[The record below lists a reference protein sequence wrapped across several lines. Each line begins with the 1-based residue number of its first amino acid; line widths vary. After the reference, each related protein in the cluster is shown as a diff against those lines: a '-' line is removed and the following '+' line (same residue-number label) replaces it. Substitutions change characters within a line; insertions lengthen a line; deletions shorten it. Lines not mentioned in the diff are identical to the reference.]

1 MPFIET
7 VSVTFLPIG
16 LLRSFARGAERL
28 VLEGKEGQSVE
39 VVCKEIGLPIDLGV
53 LFLVNG
59 VPRSKDYLLQPHDE
73 VIVIALVGG
82 G

>member
-1 MPFIET
+1 M
-7 VSVTFLPIG
+7 SVTFLPIG
-16 LLRSFARGAERL
+16 LLRSFAKGAERL

-39 VVCKEIGLPIDLGV
+39 VVCREIGLPIDLGV

-59 VPRSKDYLLQPHDE
+59 VPRSKDYLLQLHDE
-73 VIVIALVGG
+73 VKVIALVGG

>member
-1 MPFIET
+1 M
-7 VSVTFLPIG
+7 PIG
-16 LLRSFARGAERL
+16 LLRFFAKGAERL

-59 VPRSKDYLLQPHDE
+59 VPRSKDYLLQSHDE
-73 VIVIALVGG
+73 VKLIALVGG

>member
-1 MPFIET
+1 M
-7 VSVTFLPIG
+7 SVTFLPIG
-16 LLRSFARGAERL
+16 LLRSFAKGRERL
-28 VLEGKEGQSVE
+28 VLEGKEGQTIE
-39 VVCKEIGLPIDLGV
+39 VVCKEIGLPIDLGI

-73 VIVIALVGG
+73 VKLIALVGG

>member
-1 MPFIET
+1 M
-7 VSVTFLPIG
+7 PIG
-16 LLRSFARGAERL
+16 LLRSFTKGAKRL

-39 VVCKEIGLPIDLGV
+39 VVCREIGLPIDLGA

-73 VIVIALVGG
+73 VKVIALVGG

>member
-1 MPFIET
+1 

-16 LLRSFARGAERL
+16 LLRSFAKGRERL
-28 VLEGKEGQSVE
+28 VLEEKEGQSIE
-39 VVCKEIGLPIDLGV
+39 VVCREIGLPIDLGV

-73 VIVIALVGG
+73 VKVIALVGG

>member
-1 MPFIET
+1 MPFIEI

-28 VLEGKEGQSVE
+28 VLAGKEGQSVE
-39 VVCKEIGLPIDLGV
+39 VVCREIGLPIDLGV

-73 VIVIALVGG
+73 VKVIALVGG

>member
-1 MPFIET
+1 MPFIEI

-16 LLRSFARGAERL
+16 LLRFFANGAERL
-28 VLEGKEGQSVE
+28 MLEGKEGQSIE
-39 VVCKEIGLPIDLGV
+39 VVCKEIGLPIDLGI

-59 VPRSKDYLLQPHDE
+59 VPRSKDYLLQSHDE
-73 VIVIALVGG
+73 VKVIALVGG

>member
-1 MPFIET
+1 MTFRGI

-16 LLRSFARGAERL
+16 LLRPFAKGAERL

-73 VIVIALVGG
+73 VKVIALVGG

>member
-1 MPFIET
+1 M
-7 VSVTFLPIG
+7 SVTFLPIG
-16 LLRSFARGAERL
+16 LLRSFVKDAERL

-39 VVCKEIGLPIDLGV
+39 VVCREIGLPIDLGV

-73 VIVIALVGG
+73 VKIIALVGG

>member
-1 MPFIET
+1 M
-7 VSVTFLPIG
+7 TFLPIG
-16 LLRSFARGAERL
+16 LLRSFAKSAERL

-59 VPRSKDYLLQPHDE
+59 VPRS
-73 VIVIALVGG
+73 
-82 G
+82 

>member
-1 MPFIET
+1 M
-7 VSVTFLPIG
+7 TFLPIG
-16 LLRSFARGAERL
+16 LLRSFAKSAERL

-59 VPRSKDYLLQPHDE
+59 VPRSKDYLLQSHDE
-73 VIVIALVGG
+73 VKVIALVGG

>member
-1 MPFIET
+1 M
-7 VSVTFLPIG
+7 PIG
-16 LLRSFARGAERL
+16 LLRSFAKGAERL

-39 VVCKEIGLPIDLGV
+39 VVCREIGLPIDLGV

-59 VPRSKDYLLQPHDE
+59 VPRSKDYLLQLHDE
-73 VIVIALVGG
+73 VKVIALVGG